1 VVVWFIESSHQEHVV
16 KVAMLK
22 VFAMLQAILSMPRHS
37 ESTAR
42 AWLTLYG
49 ALTIAVYAVFC
60 VYLQEHYQAWSR
72 ESRNSSNLVL
82 IPGIAL
88 LLYVYYQGYRLL
100 RDYPSRIFVPM
111 IVFGILAGI
120 AALLTPSFYS
130 FDLQTYINYGWQ
142 QFRYHANPYCLL
154 VAGTQGFGTDPMFT
168 DAWALNPIPY
178 GFAFA
183 HICRLVVE
191 HCEGDIHKAVSIFKA
206 TNFSAWLM
214 LAAVVYFGARRLKL
228 PRPDLSLYLY
238 LWSPIVMLHSLS
250 GCHNDILMTLP
261 VMAGLLCAT
270 FPQLWVAMLS
280 VPLLVIGSMVK
291 YVWAAAIPFLLMY
304 LVYSQKRAA
313 ALLGA
318 VLAVAAIVAISWHY
332 RCDPS
337 TIRWVEFRYNLS
349 TNTNSLSAV
358 VQNVGTMLA
367 MALNHHQITSAGEN
381 AVNYACSFVKMTL
394 WGALIGIFGNLLLQC
409 WERRSNLA
417 VSDVVRAGVTM
428 ILILTCFVSS
438 KFYPWYIMM
447 FFPAALWLPEK
458 NLVRRIAIAVSC
470 TQVFA
475 VTLLGH
481 GHFTN
486 FVFLTLTPALI
497 TWWLTK
503 KSNQTGD
510 TLKSGDNAV

>member
-1 VVVWFIESSHQEHVV
+1 VVVWFIESSHHRRGV
-16 KVAMLK
+16 KKTMHK
-22 VFAMLQAILSMPRHS
+22 VFGKIQAILDKPRPS
-37 ESTAR
+37 ESAAR

-49 ALTIAVYAVFC
+49 GVTIAVYAIFC

-72 ESRNSSNLVL
+72 ESRNSSNIIL

-88 LLYVYYQGYRLL
+88 LLYAYYQGYRLL
-100 RDYPSRIFVPM
+100 KTYPTKIFIPM
-111 IVFGILAGI
+111 IAFGVLAGI

-142 QFRYHANPYCLL
+142 QFRYHVNPYCLL
-154 VAGTQGFGTDPMFT
+154 VAGTEGFGTDPMFT

-183 HICRLVVE
+183 HICRFIGE
-191 HCEGDIHKAVSIFKA
+191 HCNGDMHRAIYLFKA
-206 TNFSAWLM
+206 TNFIAWLS
-214 LAAVVYFGARRLKL
+214 LATVVYFGAQRLKL

-261 VMAGLLCAT
+261 VMTAFLCAT
-270 FPQLWVAMLS
+270 YSQLWIAVFS
-280 VPLLVIGSMVK
+280 IPLLVIGSMVK
-291 YVWAAAIPFLLMY
+291 YVWAAAIPFLLVY
-304 LVYSQKRAA
+304 LIYGRKKVAAVLGSALGLA
-313 ALLGA
+313 ALVG
-318 VLAVAAIVAISWHY
+318 ISWYY

-349 TNTNSLSAV
+349 TNTNSLPAII
-358 VQNVGTMLA
+358 QNIGTMLA
-367 MALNHHQITSAGEN
+367 LALTHHKSTPAGEN
-381 AVNYACSFVKMTL
+381 AVNIACSIVKMLL
-394 WGALIGIFGNLLLQC
+394 WGGFIAVCGRLFLQF
-409 WERRSNLA
+409 WNKRKTLT
-417 VSDVVRAGVTM
+417 VLDVVQAGVTM

-447 FFPAALWLPEK
+447 FFPVALWLPEGS
-458 NLVRRIAIAVSC
+458 LLRRVAMVLSC

-481 GHFTN
+481 GHINN
-486 FVFLTLTPALI
+486 FVFLTMVPAVI
-497 TWWLTK
+497 TWLLKKGETK
-503 KSNQTGD
+503 EK
-510 TLKSGDNAV
+510 